1 MSAVPDIPPAR
12 HGHALLLAGIIL
24 VGLNLRPALSS
35 ISPVLEDIRLM
46 LGLSAVTAGWL
57 TTLPVFCLGLFA
69 PLAPLL
75 ARRIGPE
82 RGILVALA
90 VLAGGMLLRTRFGIP
105 GLFAGT
111 VIAGAGIG
119 IAGVLLPGIVKRN
132 FPAQADLMTGVYT
145 MALCAGAALAA
156 GFTVPLAQYFGSWR
170 PAIASWALLAVLA
183 ALLWLPQVRHAHT
196 LNSQAQ
202 VPARL
207 WREPLAWQVTLFM
220 GLQSSTAYIVFGWL
234 PSILQARGLTP
245 LAAGGWM
252 SVSVMM
258 QLITSLGG
266 PWLARRARDQ
276 RGPIVLMLTLTAAGL
291 FGCLYAPATQLPLWA
306 VVLGLGQGGNFS
318 LALSLLVLRTRNA
331 ATAAQLSGMAQGL
344 GYTLAAL
351 GPLTI
356 GMVREWSGSWQATGP
371 LLALIVLGALIAG
384 LAAGRDRKIGHD

>member
-1 MSAVPDIPPAR
+1 MSAVPDTPSVR
-12 HGHALLLAGIIL
+12 RQHALLLAGIIL

-35 ISPVLEDIRLM
+35 ISPVLEDIRLT
-46 LGLSAVTAGWL
+46 LGLSAATAGWL

-69 PLAPLL
+69 PLAPVL

-156 GFTVPLAQYFGSWR
+156 GFTVPLAQYFGSWM

-196 LNSQAQ
+196 LNTQAQ
-202 VPARL
+202 VPVRL

-291 FGCLYAPATQLPLWA
+291 FGCLYAPAAQLPLWA

-356 GMVREWSGSWQATGP
+356 GIVREWSGSWQATGP